1 MLEIGNVL
9 FHSEPYL
16 PYLPFQ
22 GRMKNVQLP
31 KKRCVTVVPSET
43 LQDLQAHGQDFNRY
57 THVVLDE
64 AFRTAVISART
75 DERPRTCRSLD
86 LRWFDSWELG
96 FIPRPW
102 LSCLVQVHER
112 GVDADLLSMV
122 IKLLMLLA
130 SIFAGHVQFPN
141 CSWVAQGNRASVPW
155 VIEALLSKSET
166 HRDVCNVAG
175 GKAAPTPQ
183 HSSSPFHTRACQK
196 TWDTHIYIS
205 HPKSFG

>member
-1 MLEIGNVL
+1 
-9 FHSEPYL
+9 
-16 PYLPFQ
+16 
-22 GRMKNVQLP
+22 MKNVQLP